1 MLLLRLRRKKSPR
14 VSHWP
19 RLVLLAVVLL
29 LLLAVSTADE
39 TQLVLIDGSVLSG
52 TDVRREDGTYVLTLE
67 EGDRVT
73 IPEQLVET
81 VRLVGRPKKVD
92 ERNRGLIAGD
102 PIPPGPTGLRS
113 EGPETLAGVPVEP
126 PRTSEQL
133 RALGPPARFQ
143 KNIIDPTW
151 RPESAWD
158 EGEDVLAAS
167 RSTWAE
173 DIIDPGW
180 QPESAWDADED
191 VLAGSRSTW
200 SKSIVD
206 STWTPTDGFATSVGR
221 R

>member
-1 MLLLRLRRKKSPR
+1 MSQRSR
-14 VSHWP
+14 VV
-19 RLVLLAVVLL
+19 LVAVVLF
-29 LLLAVSTADE
+29 LLLAVSAADE

-52 TDVRREDGTYVLTLE
+52 TDLRREDGTYVLTLE
-67 EGDRVT
+67 DGDQVAL
-73 IPEQLVET
+73 PEQLVET
-81 VRLVGRPKKVD
+81 VRLVGRAREPD
-92 ERNRGLIAGD
+92 ERNRGLIAGER
-102 PIPPGPTGLRS
+102 IPPGPTGLRS
-113 EGPETLAGVPVEP
+113 AGPETLAGVPVEP

-133 RALGPPARFQ
+133 RALGPPAQFQ
-143 KNIIDPTW
+143 KNIIDPAW

-180 QPESAWDADED
+180 QPESAWDADAD
-191 VLAGSRSTW
+191 VLESSRSTW